1 MLTRTTYTFTTG
13 FPASTTALSCDR
25 FFCRTVSQQ
34 FGIAMSTAHDTVE
47 MVVNNIL
54 QLLPQVI
61 KMPKH
66 ESELRKLSDEFYK
79 YGFPNVVGALD
90 GTGIKVMV
98 PASDKNDYFTY
109 KYSTNI
115 NLTALCDAKK
125 RLLNIHVGQSER
137 NHDSHI
143 FRCSPLGKMILA
155 DNAIPPQFH
164 IVADA
169 AYGLHTNIMIPYPNK
184 DLPDDQ
190 ERYNNIHSST
200 RMVIERAFGDIK
212 NRWLRLQTM
221 RCELSFATRMIAA
234 CCVLHNIC
242 IDSGDITP
250 THIPP
255 MSGCHVLSVRTA
267 ITKRQDILR
276 HLTQTKE

>member
-1 MLTRTTYTFTTG
+1 MTAITVNS
-13 FPASTTALSCDR
+13 STLVIKRDLL
-25 FFCRTVSQQ
+25 FCRTVSQQ
-34 FGIAMSTAHDTVE
+34 FGIAMSTGHDTVE
-47 MVVNNIL
+47 MVVDNIL
-54 QLLPQVI
+54 KLLPQVI
-61 KMPKH
+61 KMPRQ
-66 ESELRKLSDEFYK
+66 ESEFRKLADEFYK
-79 YGFPNVVGALD
+79 YGYPNVVGALD
-90 GTGIKVMV
+90 GTGIKVTV

-169 AYGLHTNIMIPYPNK
+169 AYGLHTDNMIPYPNK
-184 DLPDDQ
+184 GHLPDELD
-190 ERYNNIHSST
+190 RYINIHSST
-200 RMVIERAFGDIK
+200 RMVIERTFGDIK

-221 RCELSFATRMIAA
+221 RCELSFATKIIAA

-255 MSGCHVLSVRTA
+255 MSGCHVLSVRSAT
-267 ITKRQDILR
+267 TKRQDILR
-276 HLTQTKE
+276 HLSQTNE